1 MRDSE
6 RFKRGFAGSGRT
18 IQLAPVASIV
28 NGSKCLSA
36 VLSVFLSVP
45 FLFSF
50 VSSLFRS
57 VCVCVCYLVRLP
69 YSELFWSVMVF
80 LSVVL
85 SFSLCFVV
93 PFLLRLSTWLLLG

>member
-1 MRDSE
+1 MDSE

-18 IQLAPVASIV
+18 IQLAPVASIA

-57 VCVCVCYLVRLP
+57 VCVCYLVRLP

-93 PFLLRLSTWLLLG
+93 PFRLRLSTWLLLD